1 MIASVRGV
9 VQRVGDGEIILDVGG
24 VGVLIAV
31 PASVVAEATRIG
43 KPMFLHTHM
52 VVRDSAFNLYGFNTP
67 EERELFEVLIGVSGV
82 GPRLALAVLS
92 HLSPDVLR
100 SAVMQDQPGTFASVP
115 GIGQKTAQKI
125 IFHLKDRLEV
135 PYSQVQ
141 AVSEVDTEVLGVLT
155 ALGISLVEAQS
166 ALQSVPSDSPQD
178 VETKVKLALK
188 YFASP

>member
-1 MIASVRGV
+1 MIASIRGV
-9 VQRVGDGEIILDVGG
+9 VQRVGDSEIILDVGG
-24 VGVLIAV
+24 VGVRVAV

-43 KPMFLHTHM
+43 KPMFLHTYM
-52 VVRDSAFNLYGFNTP
+52 AVRDSAINLYGFNSP
-67 EERELFEVLIGVSGV
+67 EERELFEVLIQVSGI

-100 SAVMQDQPGTFASVP
+100 SAVVQDQPATFASVP
-115 GIGQKTAQKI
+115 GIGKKTAQKI

-135 PYSQVQ
+135 PYSQVV

-166 ALQSVPSDSPQD
+166 ALQSIPSDSPQD
-178 VETKVKLALK
+178 VETRVKLALN

>member
-1 MIASVRGV
+1 MIASIRGV
-9 VQRVGDGEIILDVGG
+9 VQRVGESEIILDVGG

-43 KPMFLHTHM
+43 KPMFLHTYM
-52 VVRDSAFNLYGFNTP
+52 AVRDSAINLYGFNTS
-67 EERELFEVLIGVSGV
+67 EERELFEVLIHVSGI

-100 SAVMQDQPGTFASVP
+100 SAVIQDQPGIFASVP

-135 PYSQVQ
+135 PYSQVI
-141 AVSEVDTEVLGVLT
+141 AISEVDTEVLGVLT
-155 ALGISLVEAQS
+155 ALGISLVEAQT
-166 ALQSVPSDSPQD
+166 ALQSIPSDSPQD
-178 VETKVKLALK
+178 VETRVKLALK

>member
-1 MIASVRGV
+1 MIASIRGV
-9 VQRVGDGEIILDVGG
+9 VQRVGDSEIILDVGG
-24 VGVLIAV
+24 VGVRVAV

-43 KPMFLHTHM
+43 KPMFLHTYM
-52 VVRDSAFNLYGFNTP
+52 AVRDSAINLYGFNTP
-67 EERELFEVLIGVSGV
+67 EERELFEVLIQVSGI

-100 SAVMQDQPGTFASVP
+100 SAVVQDQPATFASVP
-115 GIGQKTAQKI
+115 GIGKKTAQKI

-135 PYSQVQ
+135 PYSQVV

-166 ALQSVPSDSPQD
+166 ALQSIPSDSPQD
-178 VETKVKLALK
+178 VETRVKLALN

>member
-1 MIASVRGV
+1 MIASIRGV
-9 VQRVGDGEIILDVGG
+9 VQRVGDDEIVLDVGG
-24 VGVLIAV
+24 VGMLVAV

-43 KPMFLHTHM
+43 KPMFLHTYM
-52 VVRDSAFNLYGFNTP
+52 AVRDSAINLYGFNTP
-67 EERELFEVLIGVSGV
+67 EERELFEVLLQVSGV

-100 SAVMQDQPGTFASVP
+100 SAVVQDQPATFASVP

-135 PYSQVQ
+135 PYSQVV
-141 AVSEVDTEVLGVLT
+141 AISEVDTEVLGVLT
-155 ALGISLVEAQS
+155 ALGISLVEAQT
-166 ALQSVPSDSPQD
+166 ALQSIPSESPED
-178 VETKVKLALK
+178 VETRVKLALK

>member
-1 MIASVRGV
+1 MIASIRGV
-9 VQRVGDGEIILDVGG
+9 VQRVGDDEIVLDVGG
-24 VGVLIAV
+24 VGMLVGV

-43 KPMFLHTHM
+43 KPMFLHTYM
-52 VVRDSAFNLYGFNTP
+52 AVRDSAINLYGFNTP
-67 EERELFEVLIGVSGV
+67 EERELFEVLLQVSGV

-100 SAVMQDQPGTFASVP
+100 SAVVQDQPATFASVP

-135 PYSQVQ
+135 PYSQVV
-141 AVSEVDTEVLGVLT
+141 AISEVDTEVLGVLT
-155 ALGISLVEAQS
+155 ALGISLVEAQT
-166 ALQSVPSDSPQD
+166 ALQSIPSESPED
-178 VETKVKLALK
+178 VETRVKLALK